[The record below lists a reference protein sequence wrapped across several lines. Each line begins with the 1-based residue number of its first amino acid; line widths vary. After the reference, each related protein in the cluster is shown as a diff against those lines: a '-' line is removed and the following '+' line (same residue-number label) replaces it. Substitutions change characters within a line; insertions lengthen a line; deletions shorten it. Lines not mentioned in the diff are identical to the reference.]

1 MKCPGCGLYHPP
13 QYEKCVSCGAN
24 LKNQAQPNNQE
35 VAGPSVVT
43 TARPATFDSEPAP
56 AKGGRGRRP
65 EKKKSRAE
73 LEAELEFQDH
83 ERAPENRTGRGGV
96 SDQQV
101 ARDDSYVSKHGYN
114 HNEQVSGA
122 EQYAGAEQS
131 SSDERYAA
139 DDRYTGSD
147 RYAGDGGY
155 ASDRGYGGD
164 GGYAGDAGDG
174 SYAGDEHYESGST
187 ASRSRRYTSENE
199 FDMSERPPDPVRRSK
214 HVKGN
219 FKSGVPTSMGILLAV
234 TVLLISAGAT
244 FFFVT
249 KQPDD
254 ERLYEQGQKE
264 LANGQYAFAVTTLN
278 KALSLRK
285 KDGKIYLA
293 LARAYVGVD
302 QVEKAWDCISQAQQ
316 LGMGVVAEP
325 ALASDLANFYR
336 QRGKYERAVELLRP
350 LAQGGIAGKKAEL
363 ADLDALWGDESL
375 RAGNLDQA
383 LKCWEEV
390 RDLREGSRY
399 GEADARLA
407 TIYQKCANT
416 AANDNDDAKALVYL
430 SKLNNIAQNSR
441 NYEMASDIYVRTG
454 ELELAIDQL
463 RKAIKMSARNP
474 VLEKKLSILLSKR
487 GKELLDQGNTDA
499 GYGYL
504 QQAKEMSGDNKVP
517 EIALRN
523 VETSF
528 EGHYPKISGEVW
540 NPSEKTINSLNLKV
554 ELYDN
559 PTSRVV
565 WFKDQKVVDEFVPPL
580 GAKDAKPF
588 DFLAGESVRANGSAE
603 FRIYLDGT
611 LYKSYPIGKKDQSAK
626 SDDDGSIKMTISTPL
641 KPIPTEKPRLKPKAA
656 APEDLQKSDTVPAT
670 APAPSLVPTAPVTA
684 PTPGRGT
691 SSEEKTM
698 KDLEP

>member
-13 QYEKCVSCGAN
+13 QYENCVSCGVN
-24 LKNQAQPNNQE
+24 LKNQEPNNQD

-43 TARPATFDSEPAP
+43 TERPATRDDEPSS
-56 AKGGRGRRP
+56 GRGRGRGAKRN
-65 EKKKSRAE
+65 EERAR
-73 LEAELEFQDH
+73 LEEELEFRDD
-83 ERAPENRTGRGGV
+83 ERAPDPNRVRMEE
-96 SDQQV
+96 
-101 ARDDSYVSKHGYN
+101 A
-114 HNEQVSGA
+114 
-122 EQYAGAEQS
+122 
-131 SSDERYAA
+131 
-139 DDRYTGSD
+139 
-147 RYAGDGGY
+147 
-155 ASDRGYGGD
+155 
-164 GGYAGDAGDG
+164 
-174 SYAGDEHYESGST
+174 
-187 ASRSRRYTSENE
+187 SENE
-199 FDMSERPPDPVRRSK
+199 FDMSERPPDSVRRSK
-214 HVKGN
+214 HMKGGY
-219 FKSGVPTSMGILLAV
+219 KSGVPTSVGIVLAV
-234 TVLLISAGAT
+234 TVLLVSAGAV

-254 ERLYEQGQKE
+254 QRLLEEGQKQ

-278 KALSLRK
+278 QALAMRK
-285 KDGKIYLA
+285 KDGKVYLA

-316 LGMGVVAEP
+316 LGLGVVAEP
-325 ALASDLANFYR
+325 ALASDLANYYR
-336 QRGKYERAVELLRP
+336 QRGKYERAIELLRP
-350 LAQGGIAGKKAEL
+350 LAKAGIPGKKAEL
-363 ADLDALWGDESL
+363 ADLDALWGDEAL
-375 RAGNLDQA
+375 RAGNVDQA

-407 TIYQKCANT
+407 TIYQKSANA

-474 VLEKKLSILLSKR
+474 VLEKKLSLLLSKR

-504 QQAKEMSGDNKVP
+504 QQAKEMNGDSKVP

-523 VETSF
+523 VEASF
-528 EGHYPKISGEVW
+528 EGGSHLPKISGEVW
-540 NPSEKTINSLNLKV
+540 NPSEKAVNTLNLKV

-559 PTSRVV
+559 TNSRVV

-580 GAKDAKPF
+580 GAKDARPF
-588 DFLAGESVRANGSAE
+588 EFLAGDPVKNNGTAE

-611 LYKSYPIGKKDQSAK
+611 LYKSYPIGKKERTAK
-626 SDDDGSIKMTISTPL
+626 SDDDSSTSTPSLSAL
-641 KPIPTEKPRLKPKAA
+641 KPIPAERPKPKSKPVFAQPDVPKA
-656 APEDLQKSDTVPAT
+656 DTSAT
-670 APAPSLVPTAPVTA
+670 IAPSPNPVPTVDATPPVTK
-684 PTPGRGT
+684 GS

>member
-13 QYEKCVSCGAN
+13 QYENCVSCGVN
-24 LKNQAQPNNQE
+24 LKSQEPNNQD

-43 TARPATFDSEPAP
+43 TERPATRDNESSSRR
-56 AKGGRGRRP
+56 GRGRGKRD
-65 EKKKSRAE
+65 EDRAR
-73 LEAELEFQDH
+73 LEEELEFRDD
-83 ERAPENRTGRGGV
+83 ERAPDANRLSARNR
-96 SDQQV
+96 QQ
-101 ARDDSYVSKHGYN
+101 
-114 HNEQVSGA
+114 EA
-122 EQYAGAEQS
+122 ESE
-131 SSDERYAA
+131 
-139 DDRYTGSD
+139 T
-147 RYAGDGGY
+147 
-155 ASDRGYGGD
+155 
-164 GGYAGDAGDG
+164 
-174 SYAGDEHYESGST
+174 T
-187 ASRSRRYTSENE
+187 ENE
-199 FDMSERPPDPVRRSK
+199 FDMSERPPDSVRRSK
-214 HVKGN
+214 HVKGGY
-219 FKSGVPTSMGILLAV
+219 KSGASTSAGILLAI
-234 TVLLISAGAT
+234 TVLLVSAGAT

-254 ERLYEQGQKE
+254 QRLLEQGQKE
-264 LANGQYAFAVTTLN
+264 LQNGQYAFAVTTLN
-278 KALSLRK
+278 QALALRK
-285 KDGKIYLA
+285 KDGKVYLA

-316 LGMGVVAEP
+316 LGMGVIAEP

-336 QRGKYERAVELLRP
+336 QRGKYERAIELLRP
-350 LAQGGIAGKKAEL
+350 LAKGGIPGKKAEL
-363 ADLDALWGDESL
+363 ADLDALWGDEAL
-375 RAGNLDQA
+375 RAGNVDQA

-407 TIYQKCANT
+407 TIYQKSANA

-454 ELELAIDQL
+454 ELELGIDQL

-474 VLEKKLSILLSKR
+474 VLEKKLSLLLTKR

-499 GYGYL
+499 GVGSL
-504 QQAKEMSGDNKVP
+504 QQANDMNGDSKVP

-523 VETSF
+523 VDTSF
-528 EGHYPKISGEVW
+528 EGGSHLPKISGEVW
-540 NPSEKTINSLNLKV
+540 NPSEKAVNSLNLKV

-559 PTSRVV
+559 KSSRVV

-588 DFLAGESVRANGSAE
+588 EFLAGDPVRNDGSAE
-603 FRIYLDGT
+603 FRVYLDGT
-611 LYKSYPIGKKDQSAK
+611 LYKSYPIGKKDRTAK
-626 SDDDGSIKMTISTPL
+626 SDDDSDSKQSISAL
-641 KPIPTEKPRLKPKAA
+641 KPIPVERPKPKPKPVLAQ
-656 APEDLQKSDTVPAT
+656 PDVPKSDTTTIVPS
-670 APAPSLVPTAPVTA
+670 PNPVPTVDPTPPVT
-684 PTPGRGT
+684 RGT

>member
-43 TARPATFDSEPAP
+43 TARPATYDNEPA
-56 AKGGRGRRP
+56 AGKGGRGRRA

-73 LEAELEFQDH
+73 LEAELEFQEH
-83 ERAPENRTGRGGV
+83 ERAPENRTQRDSTSDQQLVGDDGYVANRGYVNNEQYSAEQYSPAEPSSINEHYV
-96 SDQQV
+96 SDQRQ
-101 ARDDSYVSKHGYN
+101 
-114 HNEQVSGA
+114 
-122 EQYAGAEQS
+122 
-131 SSDERYAA
+131 A
-139 DDRYTGSD
+139 DDD
-147 RYAGDGGY
+147 RH
-155 ASDRGYGGD
+155 S
-164 GGYAGDAGDG
+164 
-174 SYAGDEHYESGST
+174 
-187 ASRSRRYTSENE
+187 NE
-199 FDMSERPPDPVRRSK
+199 FDMSERPPDTVRRSK

-234 TVLLISAGAT
+234 TVLLVSAGAT

-254 ERLYEQGQKE
+254 ERLFEQGQKE

-316 LGMGVVAEP
+316 LGMGVIAEP

-375 RAGNLDQA
+375 RAGNLEQA

-407 TIYQKCANT
+407 TIYQKCANA

-454 ELELAIDQL
+454 DLELAIDQL
-463 RKAIKMSARNP
+463 RKAIKISARNP

-603 FRIYLDGT
+603 FRVYLDGT

-641 KPIPTEKPRLKPKAA
+641 KPIPSEKPRLKPRAA
-656 APEDLQKSDTVPAT
+656 APVDLQKSDAIPAT
-670 APAPSLVPTAPVTA
+670 APTPGAVPADPVPPA
-684 PTPGRGT
+684 APGRGT

>member
-13 QYEKCVSCGAN
+13 QYENCVSCGVN
-24 LKNQAQPNNQE
+24 LKNQEPNNQD

-43 TARPATFDSEPAP
+43 TERPATRDDERSSR
-56 AKGGRGRRP
+56 RGRRD
-65 EKKKSRAE
+65 SRREE
-73 LEAELEFQDH
+73 LEQELEFRDD
-83 ERAPENRTGRGGV
+83 ERAPDPNRML
-96 SDQQV
+96 
-101 ARDDSYVSKHGYN
+101 
-114 HNEQVSGA
+114 EQ
-122 EQYAGAEQS
+122 E
-131 SSDERYAA
+131 
-139 DDRYTGSD
+139 
-147 RYAGDGGY
+147 
-155 ASDRGYGGD
+155 
-164 GGYAGDAGDG
+164 
-174 SYAGDEHYESGST
+174 
-187 ASRSRRYTSENE
+187 TSENE
-199 FDMSERPPDPVRRSK
+199 FDMSERPPDSVRRSK
-214 HVKGN
+214 HMKGGY
-219 FKSGVPTSMGILLAV
+219 KSGVPTSVGIVLAL
-234 TVLLISAGAT
+234 TVVLVSAGAV

-254 ERLYEQGQKE
+254 QRLLEEGQKQ

-278 KALSLRK
+278 QALALRK
-285 KDGKIYLA
+285 KDGKVYLA

-316 LGMGVVAEP
+316 LGLGVVAEP
-325 ALASDLANFYR
+325 ALASDLANYYR
-336 QRGKYERAVELLRP
+336 QRGKYERAIELLRP
-350 LAQGGIAGKKAEL
+350 LAKAGIPGKKAEL
-363 ADLDALWGDESL
+363 ADLDALWGDEAL
-375 RAGNLDQA
+375 RAGNVDQA

-407 TIYQKCANT
+407 TIYQKCANA

-474 VLEKKLSILLSKR
+474 VLEKKLSLLLSKR

-504 QQAKEMSGDNKVP
+504 QQAKEMNGDSKVP
-517 EIALRN
+517 EVALRN
-523 VETSF
+523 VEASF
-528 EGHYPKISGEVW
+528 EGGSHLPKISGEVW
-540 NPSEKTINSLNLKV
+540 NPSEKAINTLNLKV

-559 PTSRVV
+559 TNSRVV

-580 GAKDAKPF
+580 GAKDARPF
-588 DFLAGESVRANGSAE
+588 EFLAGDPVKNNGTAE

-611 LYKSYPIGKKDQSAK
+611 LYKSYPLGKKDRTAK
-626 SDDDGSIKMTISTPL
+626 SDDDGPSSSPSLSAL
-641 KPIPTEKPRLKPKAA
+641 KPIPAERPKPKPKPVFAQ
-656 APEDLQKSDTVPAT
+656 PDVPKVDTST
-670 APAPSLVPTAPVTA
+670 TIAPSPNPVPTVDPTPPVTK
-684 PTPGRGT
+684 GT

>member
-13 QYEKCVSCGAN
+13 QYENCVSCGVN
-24 LKNQAQPNNQE
+24 LKNQEPDNQE

-43 TARPATFDSEPAP
+43 TERPATRDNENSSRR
-56 AKGGRGRRP
+56 GRGRGKRD
-65 EKKKSRAE
+65 EERAR
-73 LEAELEFQDH
+73 LEEELEFRDE
-83 ERAPENRTGRGGV
+83 ERAPDANRLSAR
-96 SDQQV
+96 
-101 ARDDSYVSKHGYN
+101 ARDQEV
-114 HNEQVSGA
+114 EP
-122 EQYAGAEQS
+122 E
-131 SSDERYAA
+131 SSD
-139 DDRYTGSD
+139 
-147 RYAGDGGY
+147 
-155 ASDRGYGGD
+155 
-164 GGYAGDAGDG
+164 
-174 SYAGDEHYESGST
+174 
-187 ASRSRRYTSENE
+187 NE
-199 FDMSERPPDPVRRSK
+199 FDMSERPPDSVRRSK
-214 HVKGN
+214 HVKGGY
-219 FKSGVPTSMGILLAV
+219 KSGASTSAGILLAV
-234 TVLLISAGAT
+234 TVLLVSAGAT

-254 ERLYEQGQKE
+254 QRLLEQGQKE
-264 LANGQYAFAVTTLN
+264 LQNGQYAFAVTTLN
-278 KALSLRK
+278 QALAMRK
-285 KDGKIYLA
+285 KDGKVYLA

-316 LGMGVVAEP
+316 LGLGVIAEP

-336 QRGKYERAVELLRP
+336 QRGKYERAIELLRP
-350 LAQGGIAGKKAEL
+350 LAKGGITGKKAEL
-363 ADLDALWGDESL
+363 ADLDALWGDEAL
-375 RAGNLDQA
+375 RAGNVEQA

-407 TIYQKCANT
+407 TIYQKSANS

-454 ELELAIDQL
+454 ELELGIDQL
-463 RKAIKMSARNP
+463 RKAIKMSARNT
-474 VLEKKLSILLSKR
+474 VLEKKLSLLLTKR

-499 GYGYL
+499 GLGYL
-504 QQAKEMSGDNKVP
+504 QQAKDMNGDSKVP

-523 VETSF
+523 VDTSF
-528 EGHYPKISGEVW
+528 EGGSHLPKISGEVW
-540 NPSEKTINSLNLKV
+540 NPSEKAVNSLNLKV

-559 PTSRVV
+559 KSSRVV

-588 DFLAGESVRANGSAE
+588 EFLAGDPVRNDGSAE

-611 LYKSYPIGKKDQSAK
+611 LYKSYPIGKKDRTAK
-626 SDDDGSIKMTISTPL
+626 SDDDSDSKPSISVL
-641 KPIPTEKPRLKPKAA
+641 KPIPAEKPKPKPKPVLAQ
-656 APEDLQKSDTVPAT
+656 PEVPKADTSAT
-670 APAPSLVPTAPVTA
+670 TISPSPNPVPTVDPTPPVTK
-684 PTPGRGT
+684 GT

>member
-1 MKCPGCGLYHPP
+1 
-13 QYEKCVSCGAN
+13 
-24 LKNQAQPNNQE
+24 
-35 VAGPSVVT
+35 
-43 TARPATFDSEPAP
+43 
-56 AKGGRGRRP
+56 
-65 EKKKSRAE
+65 
-73 LEAELEFQDH
+73 
-83 ERAPENRTGRGGV
+83 
-96 SDQQV
+96 
-101 ARDDSYVSKHGYN
+101 
-114 HNEQVSGA
+114 
-122 EQYAGAEQS
+122 
-131 SSDERYAA
+131 
-139 DDRYTGSD
+139 
-147 RYAGDGGY
+147 
-155 ASDRGYGGD
+155 
-164 GGYAGDAGDG
+164 
-174 SYAGDEHYESGST
+174 
-187 ASRSRRYTSENE
+187 
-199 FDMSERPPDPVRRSK
+199 MSERPPDTVRRSK

-234 TVLLISAGAT
+234 TVLLVSAGAV
-244 FFFVT
+244 FFLVT

-254 ERLYEQGQKE
+254 ERLLDQGQKE
-264 LANGQYAFAVTTLN
+264 LQNGQYAFAVTTLN

-285 KDGKIYLA
+285 KDGKVYLA

-316 LGMGVVAEP
+316 LGMGVIAEP

-350 LAQGGIAGKKAEL
+350 LAKGGITGKKAEL

-375 RAGNLDQA
+375 RAGKLDQA

-463 RKAIKMSARNP
+463 RRAIKISARNP
-474 VLEKKLSILLSKR
+474 VLEKKLSILLAKR

-504 QQAKEMSGDNKVP
+504 QQAKEMNGDSKVP

-588 DFLAGESVRANGSAE
+588 DFLAGESVRSNGTAE

-611 LYKSYPIGKKDQSAK
+611 LYKSYPIGKKERASK
-626 SDDDGSIKMTISTPL
+626 SDDDDSIKMTISTPL
-641 KPIPTEKPRLKPKAA
+641 KPIPFEKPKPKPKPA
-656 APEDLQKSDTVPAT
+656 APTTDLQKSDTAPTA
-670 APAPSLVPTAPVTA
+670 APAPSVVPSEPVT
-684 PTPGRGT
+684 PPPRGS